1 MESSNKRI
9 AKNTIFLY
17 VRMLFSTCISLYTS
31 RVILNTL
38 GVDDFG
44 IYNVVGGVVAMF
56 SFLNASMSSATSRF
70 LSFEIG
76 REDFVRLHKVFSS
89 AFTVHLLIA
98 LCVFV
103 LGETIGLWF
112 LQHKLVLPAD
122 RMFAANVIY
131 QVTILMG
138 MLNVIQ
144 VPSVALIM
152 SNERM
157 NVYAFVE
164 ILNVCLKLLVVFLL
178 LIIPADKLIV
188 YGLLQLLVA
197 ILVFMIYVI
206 YSRRT
211 WRECRFKLF
220 WNKKFLKPIFS
231 FSGWDLYGNFS
242 TLVRTQGV
250 SILLNIFF
258 GTVLNAASGIATQ
271 VQGAVGAFAW
281 KCIDGCS
288 SANNKELC
296 NFRLYTVCFLIEK
309 TSIFTTILLLLFT
322 IPLLVETEYVL
333 SLWLGV
339 VPAYT
344 VVLCRYVLLF
354 NLFANLSS
362 VIVTGIHATGRIK
375 RPSIIN
381 GTLYL
386 LVLPFSYVAYHW
398 GQEPQIAFAFNVIA
412 VFCGMLFNMWTLHLY
427 VPNFRFVAYFRGV
440 LVKGMLIAFVTY
452 SSSYWLIL
460 QLERGFI
467 RLVVITLF
475 SSFCLLLFTYFFVLS
490 NEEKAKVKLNINI

>member
-1 MESSNKRI
+1 
-9 AKNTIFLY
+9 
-17 VRMLFSTCISLYTS
+17 MLFSMCVSLYTS

-44 IYNVVGGVVAMF
+44 IFNVVGGVVAMF

-70 LSFEIG
+70 LSIEIG
-76 REDFVRLHKVFSS
+76 REDFVRMHKVFSS

-98 LCVFV
+98 LCVLI

-112 LQHKLVLPAD
+112 LQHKLVIPAD

-131 QVTILMG
+131 QVTILIG

-164 ILNVCLKLLVVFLL
+164 ILNVCLKLFVVFLL

-188 YGLLQLLVA
+188 YGALQLFVA
-197 ILVFMIYVI
+197 ILIFIIYII
-206 YSRRT
+206 YSRCT
-211 WRECRFKLF
+211 WRECHFRLF
-220 WNKKFLKPIFS
+220 WDKNFLQPMFS

-271 VQGAVGAFAW
+271 IQGAVGAFAGNVLMAVRPQII
-281 KCIDGCS
+281 KNYAISDFTRMC
-288 SANNKELC
+288 
-296 NFRLYTVCFLIEK
+296 YLIEK

-339 VPAYT
+339 IPAYA

-362 VIVTGIHATGRIK
+362 VIVIGIHATGRIK
-375 RPSIIN
+375 RPSFIN

-386 LVLPFSYVAYHW
+386 LVLPSSFVAYRL

-412 VFCGMLFNMWTLHLY
+412 VFFGMILNMWTLHMY
-427 VPNFRFVAYFRGV
+427 VPKFKFVTYFRDV
-440 LVKGMLIAFVTY
+440 LVKGLLIAFVTY
-452 SSSYWLIL
+452 SSSYWLVL
-460 QLERGFI
+460 QMNRGYV
-467 RLVVITLF
+467 RLIIVTLF
-475 SSFCLLLFTYFFVLS
+475 SSFCLLLFTYFYVLS
-490 NEEKAKVKLNINI
+490 NEEKAKLRLNINI

>member
-220 WNKKFLKPIFS
+220 WNIGPWHHFVKGYLSIFQKNL
-231 FSGWDLYGNFS
+231 FSPPPRY
-242 TLVRTQGV
+242 
-250 SILLNIFF
+250 FF
-258 GTVLNAASGIATQ
+258 
-271 VQGAVGAFAW
+271 F
-281 KCIDGCS
+281 
-288 SANNKELC
+288 
-296 NFRLYTVCFLIEK
+296 FRL
-309 TSIFTTILLLLFT
+309 
-322 IPLLVETEYVL
+322 
-333 SLWLGV
+333 
-339 VPAYT
+339 
-344 VVLCRYVLLF
+344 
-354 NLFANLSS
+354 
-362 VIVTGIHATGRIK
+362 
-375 RPSIIN
+375 
-381 GTLYL
+381 
-386 LVLPFSYVAYHW
+386 
-398 GQEPQIAFAFNVIA
+398 
-412 VFCGMLFNMWTLHLY
+412 
-427 VPNFRFVAYFRGV
+427 
-440 LVKGMLIAFVTY
+440 
-452 SSSYWLIL
+452 
-460 QLERGFI
+460 GFI
-467 RLVVITLF
+467 W
-475 SSFCLLLFTYFFVLS
+475 
-490 NEEKAKVKLNINI
+490 